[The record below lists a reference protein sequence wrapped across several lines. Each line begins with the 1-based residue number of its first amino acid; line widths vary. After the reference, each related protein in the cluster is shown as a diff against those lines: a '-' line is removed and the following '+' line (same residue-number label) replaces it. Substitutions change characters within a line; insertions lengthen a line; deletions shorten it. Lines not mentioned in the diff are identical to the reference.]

1 MKQRLFLNLLIFL
14 IILGCSRKKDRL
26 DIDVADISIAP
37 VKIHRY
43 DLDLFKVNPRQLK
56 SELMALKPEYP
67 FFLGTDLNDT
77 AKLDGML
84 QYLENP
90 GNREFYT
97 AVSAKYQN
105 LEKIENQLTDAFR
118 HFIHY
123 IPGFRVPR
131 VYAYISGGD
140 YEYPAQFADSVL
152 LIGFDNYLGTN
163 FKPYIGDGL
172 PAYRIA
178 RMNEESILP
187 DCVDALVKAMYPAQ
201 LPGNNLL
208 EQIIEAGKRLYLMNA
223 MIPGVAGR
231 LRIGYTKEQCDWIG
245 KNEKHVWAAII
256 SNRMLYTTDSKLIRS
271 FMADGPF
278 TAEFS
283 KDSPPRLGEWI
294 GWQIVT
300 GYMEN
305 QPEVTFEAL
314 INEKDA
320 QKILSQSGYKPGD

>member
-1 MKQRLFLNLLIFL
+1 MKQRLFLNLLIIL
-14 IILGCSRKKDRL
+14 IIFGCKGGKDRL
-26 DIDVADISIAP
+26 DIDVADIPIAP

-43 DLDLFKVNPRQLK
+43 DLDLFKVNPGDLQAGLIALK
-56 SELMALKPEYP
+56 SEYP
-67 FFLGTDLNDT
+67 FFLDTDLNDT
-77 AKLDGML
+77 AKLAGML

-90 GNREFYT
+90 GNRQFFE

-105 LEKIENQLTDAFR
+105 LEKIENQLTEAFR

-123 IPGFRVPR
+123 IPGFKVPR
-131 VYAYISGGD
+131 VYTYISGGD

-152 LIGFDNYLGTN
+152 IIGLDNYLGAN

-178 RMNEESILP
+178 SMNEENILP
-187 DCVDALVKAMYPAQ
+187 ACVNALVKALYPAQ

-223 MIPGVAGR
+223 MIPDDAGS
-231 LRIGYTKEQCDWIG
+231 LIIGYTKEQYNWIV

-256 SNRMLYTTDSKLIRS
+256 SNRMLYTTDGNLIRS

-294 GWQIVT
+294 GWQIVKA
-300 GYMEN
+300 YMEN
-305 QPEVTFEAL
+305 QPEITLETL
-314 INEKDA
+314 IKEKDT
-320 QKILSQSGYKPGD
+320 QKILSQSGYKPG